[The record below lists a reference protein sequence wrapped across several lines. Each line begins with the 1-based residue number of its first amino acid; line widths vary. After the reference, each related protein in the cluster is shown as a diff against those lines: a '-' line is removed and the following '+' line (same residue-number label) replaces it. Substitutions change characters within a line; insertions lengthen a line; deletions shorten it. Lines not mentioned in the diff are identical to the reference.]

1 MCRCCDRQC
10 SCVCVCVWQSMK
22 FGRAATEIVN
32 KLKADIGVEVSP
44 VEAQTSSQLGT
55 VTLLGV
61 PVFLESIMGALIHDL
76 AIMVWKSLEEA
87 TRQHGSV

>member
-1 MCRCCDRQC
+1 MCWCCDRQC
-10 SCVCVCVWQSMK
+10 SCVCVRLRQSMK
-22 FGRAATEIVN
+22 FGSAATEIVN

-76 AIMVWKSLEEA
+76 AIMV
-87 TRQHGSV
+87 R

>member
-10 SCVCVCVWQSMK
+10 SCACVWQSMK

-44 VEAQTSSQLGT
+44 VEVQTSSQLGT

-76 AIMVWKSLEEA
+76 AIMVWKSLD
-87 TRQHGSV
+87 